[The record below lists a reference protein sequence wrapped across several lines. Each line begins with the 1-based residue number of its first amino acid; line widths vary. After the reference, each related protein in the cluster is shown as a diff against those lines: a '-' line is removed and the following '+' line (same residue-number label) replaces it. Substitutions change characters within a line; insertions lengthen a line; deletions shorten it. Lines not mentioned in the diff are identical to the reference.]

1 MTMTTRAARRV
12 ARLDKKRR
20 EALPLFAATGTIDAV
35 VPLPSEERVE
45 AQYVWTECNV
55 RAKDLRR
62 LQRDTLS
69 WLYWRMVC
77 ERVLPWE
84 EIQAGEAYCRRVL
97 PHDPVYRAD
106 HWHRRARRM
115 GLGW

>member
-1 MTMTTRAARRV
+1 MSTRAARRV

-62 LQRDTLS
+62 LQRDLLG
-69 WLYWRMVC
+69 WLYWRMAC
-77 ERVLPWE
+77 KHITAWE
-84 EIQAGEAYCRRVL
+84 YTEPGV
-97 PHDPVYRAD
+97 VY
-106 HWHRRARRM
+106 
-115 GLGW
+115 L